1 MMYTRAQGCDFD
13 SWQTEG
19 WYAKDM
25 MPLVKK
31 LETFHQDEPEI
42 VKEAHGYDGPIHVSD
57 GGFRSHNSEKQF
69 MDTIKKMGYDE
80 VVDLQNLD
88 TVGGFSRWQRYV
100 SPEGKRQDAAHCFI
114 HPLLQ
119 DGQHTNLHILCNSK
133 VVRVLFD
140 TSEPP
145 KAIGIEYVPNEA
157 SLPVLNTSIAQ
168 HKVVKAS
175 KLVVVSAGALGS
187 PQILERSGVGNPE
200 LLKKL
205 SIPLISDLKAVGEEY
220 QDHHLILYPYKSTLE
235 PEDTVD
241 GILSGR
247 VDFAKAAAE
256 KNPMLGWNAIG
267 KTIVSNGDECILT
280 VRQTS
285 APSSASPTAKSSLSA
300 QNSRKTGVSFPLP
313 INHTTKSLY

>member
-1 MMYTRAQGCDFD
+1 MMYTRAQGADFD
-13 SWQTEG
+13 SWKTEG

-25 MPLVKK
+25 LPLCNK

-42 VKEAHGYDGPIHVSD
+42 KKSAHGYDGPIHVSD
-57 GGFRSHNSEKQF
+57 GGFRGTSEKEF
-69 MDTIKKMGYDE
+69 MRVVKEMGYKE
-80 VVDLQNLD
+80 IVDLQNLD
-88 TVGGFSRWQRYV
+88 EVDGFSRWQRYV
-100 SPEGKRQDAAHCFI
+100 SPDGQRQDSAHCFI

-119 DGQHTNLHILCNSK
+119 DGEHRNLHILCNSK
-133 VVRVLFD
+133 VIRVLFD

-145 KAIGIEYVPNEA
+145 RAIGIEYKPNENQQ
-157 SLPVLNTSIAQ
+157 PVLNTSKPV

-205 SIPLISDLKAVGEEY
+205 GVPLVSDLPAVGEQY
-220 QDHHLILYPYKSTLE
+220 QDHHLILYPYRSTLG

-256 KNPMLGWNAIG
+256 KNPILGWNSIG
-267 KTIVSNGDECILT
+267 KV
-280 VRQTS
+280 
-285 APSSASPTAKSSLSA
+285 LSQWRTRSDIGRHWVQA
-300 QNSRKTGVSFPLP
+300 QIDRARSEVFGA
-313 INHTTKSLY
+313 